1 MPLKVSNKGA
11 KRTDWRQAL
20 GEKSS
25 PCVKPVVESPRARSL
40 RPREERRGD
49 GPGKLRTGWGSRG
62 PRVERGRPHRG
73 PAVRTRTPAS
83 SWVRPGAPPPCSQ
96 GMASES
102 APWFP
107 RGRAACVPGALPCT
121 PRQRPG
127 GDVEE
132 PAPHPRA
139 PGGRKP
145 PRPSCRP
152 PLRAKHPKPRFLSP
166 SADPLVPPPFLI
178 LNIQEHPSLGHILRS
193 FD

>member
-1 MPLKVSNKGA
+1 MPLRVSNKGA
-11 KRTDWRQAL
+11 KRTVWRQAL

-49 GPGKLRTGWGSRG
+49 GPGKLRTGRGSRG

-73 PAVRTRTPAS
+73 AAVRTRTPAS

-107 RGRAACVPGALPCT
+107 PDGPLASPGPCPAPPGSARAGTLRSQHPAHARRVAVNRRGRAVALLWWQSIPSPDSSHRLPT
-121 PRQRPG
+121 PLF
-127 GDVEE
+127 
-132 PAPHPRA
+132 
-139 PGGRKP
+139 
-145 PRPSCRP
+145 
-152 PLRAKHPKPRFLSP
+152 PLRS
-166 SADPLVPPPFLI
+166 
-178 LNIQEHPSLGHILRS
+178 
-193 FD
+193 